1 MIGKFLLIMAFIGV
15 LILIGNL
22 AEKIGSSDE
31 GREDSN
37 GNEEDS

>member
-1 MIGKFLLIMAFIGV
+1 MIWKFLLIMTFIGV

-22 AEKIGSSDE
+22 AEKIGSSD
-31 GREDSN
+31 GDKEDSD